1 MTSSRSTRL
10 PLILATALSFF
21 APGCSTSLFTASA
34 FKSLFSKPDII
45 EHGTELRVITHFT
58 DALAENKEQPF
69 RRTVS
74 TRFEKQALR
83 SPDAFNDLEILKLPK
98 EQLEIIESKA
108 IDASR
113 YETVA
118 KAKEG
123 TIKYQFIIVRD
134 AEKNRWVVDDVML
147 RQQKKGTR
155 ATRSSVQL
163 MDLLLTLREFL
174 GTWEK
179 GDRDDVLQVV
189 SGDLRS
195 ALETL
200 PEEWRLQLTQRVT
213 AEYET
218 GMARRPEIQMN
229 DTDAVGKIPSK
240 NGFLLVKVVQEE
252 ERWLVSDIE
261 VRNRKSEHHPGSL
274 LRQARAM
281 NSVSRFLAAY
291 QNEELE
297 ELQKATEEKFFRNS
311 LRIGDLSIIPLP
323 SPDHAPEDFEIQ
335 SFAGKLTV
343 MIPAKSDVVRIDLIP
358 TEAKEQAQAP
368 ADRNTMT
375 SVESSFLVSDVTIY
389 DRQNQRQQ
397 NLKAAFTGPA
407 RAMLFMSALADRDIP
422 VLRQISSQ
430 QLNEN
435 VWGKV
440 NPELLADFP
449 LHDVPAGEL
458 ALKDTEV
465 FGNVTELQFMAEDG
479 RLCSVLMQDEN
490 GSLVVSDVQYPGQ
503 GLEVASLKTQLMV
516 SAPLIEFAKAWEAND
531 LDAVRKMTSQDFNRL
546 VWSNVSE
553 LPGAYQ
559 SIPAQL
565 RLSVLRTKET
575 PKVAMVELGHSET
588 TTVVRLTREHLS
600 WVIDEIT
607 LHQKNGTTVELRKT
621 LRENIAAQ
629 FLSRPGGEIQ
639 TVQYTEQAPEKS
651 AAVVHAVGKKT
662 ETKTRG
668 NLSIPSTQPKSPR
681 IQSGLDVTEE
691 LPTPAGKTDSIAVP
705 QPRSEKTSSAK
716 QISHQT
722 MRDGSRMIDSDNLP
736 ERLAPTPAD
745 SNQDSTSTG
754 ELHFSGKP
762 KGKSEKALK
771 DSPEEL
777 PSDKQHTDHKRKTTP
792 KTSAGRI
799 QNPAEY
805 PIDIPLE

>member
-10 PLILATALSFF
+10 PLILALALSVF
-21 APGCSTSLFTASA
+21 APGCSKSLFTASA

-83 SPDAFNDLEILKLPK
+83 TSEAFSDLEILKLPK
-98 EQLEIIESKA
+98 EHLQIVESKSV
-108 IDASR
+108 DANR

-134 AEKNRWVVDDVML
+134 SEKNRWVVDDVML

-174 GTWEK
+174 GTWEE

-195 ALETL
+195 AMETL
-200 PEEWRLQLTQRVT
+200 PEEWRAQLTQRIT

-240 NGFLLVKVVQEE
+240 NGFLLVKVVQEDD
-252 ERWLVSDIE
+252 RWLVSDIE

-311 LRIGDLSIIPLP
+311 LRIGDLSVIPLP

-343 MIPAKSDVVRIDLIP
+343 MIPAKSDVVRVDLIS
-358 TEAKEQAQAP
+358 TEAKEQTLAP
-368 ADRNTMT
+368 VDRNTMT
-375 SVESSFLVSDVTIY
+375 TVESSFLVSDVTIY
-389 DRQNQRQQ
+389 DRQNQRQR
-397 NLKAAFTGPA
+397 NLKAAFTAPA

-440 NPELLADFP
+440 KPELLADFP
-449 LHDVPAGEL
+449 LHDVPSGEL
-458 ALKDTEV
+458 TLKETEV
-465 FGNVTELQFMAEDG
+465 FGEVTELQFMAADG

-490 GSLVVSDVQYPGQ
+490 GSLVVSDVQYPGPS
-503 GLEVASLKTQLMV
+503 LEIASLKTQLLV
-516 SAPLIEFAKAWEAND
+516 SVPLIEFAKAWEADD

-553 LPGAYQ
+553 LPRAYQ

-565 RLSVLRTKET
+565 RLSVLRSKET
-575 PKVAMVELGHSET
+575 PKVATVELGDSET

-621 LRENIAAQ
+621 LRDNIASQ

-639 TVQYTEQAPEKS
+639 TVQYSEEASEKS
-651 AAVVHAVGKKT
+651 SAVVHAVGKKT
-662 ETKTRG
+662 DAKSRG
-668 NLSIPSTQPKSPR
+668 NLSLPSTQPKSSKP
-681 IQSGLDVTEE
+681 QPGLDVTEE
-691 LPTPAGKTDSIAVP
+691 LPKPSQKEDSREVLQFGP
-705 QPRSEKTSSAK
+705 TKTSSTK
-716 QISHQT
+716 QLSHQT
-722 MRDGSRMIDSDNLP
+722 IRDEANMTDTDNLP
-736 ERLAPTPAD
+736 ETLAPTPTE
-745 SNQDSTSTG
+745 SYNESTSTG

-771 DSPEEL
+771 ASPEEL
-777 PSDKQHTDHKRKTTP
+777 PSSSQHSDQKRKTTT
-792 KTSAGRI
+792 KKSTGRI
-799 QNPAEY
+799 QNPADH